1 MSRLSA
7 FNTAALLSSLLG
19 LAGCQPE
26 QSQSTQSQAE
36 IARPAKIVMVDQN
49 LSSLVRTYPGTL
61 EASEHVDLSFRVGG
75 QLIKLP
81 VQPGQR
87 VKKGELL
94 AQLDEADYRNSFTE
108 RQARFELA
116 QIQFDQIAKL
126 RNKNLASKLQHDQAS
141 AELKSARAA
150 LSQASDN
157 LDYTRLIAPF
167 DGVVAKLEVENFQSI
182 QAKSP
187 VLELQDDSRIDIHF
201 SVPESLIT
209 NLKRIEN
216 PQLAMKSL
224 CGQAR
229 FYSQPGKAFKACYK
243 EHDATP
249 DPLTRSFGSVFTLV
263 EQTDFP
269 ALPGM
274 SASISVDLSAFV
286 AEQPDNSLLVPLEA
300 VFENQG
306 KRWIWH
312 VDQQSRARMV
322 EVRVGRLID
331 DQLEVL
337 SGLDSDSRIIA
348 AGVSYVRDGMLVKPM
363 VKERGL

>member
-1 MSRLSA
+1 MQRLTA
-7 FNTAALLSSLLG
+7 FSTVALLTSVFSLT
-19 LAGCQPE
+19 GCRSEQPE
-26 QSQSTQSQAE
+26 SIDAPAE
-36 IARPAKIVMVDQN
+36 IARPAKIVKVSQN
-49 LSSLVRTYPGTL
+49 RTSLVRTYPGTL
-61 EASEHVDLSFRVGG
+61 GASEHVDLSFRVGG
-75 QLIKLP
+75 QLIELP

-116 QIQFDQIAKL
+116 QIQFDQISKL
-126 RNKNLASKLQHDQAS
+126 RSKNLASKLQHDQAS
-141 AELKSARAA
+141 AEMKSARAA
-150 LSQASDN
+150 LSQARDN
-157 LDYTRLIAPF
+157 LDYTRLVAPF
-167 DGVVAKLEVENFQSI
+167 DGVVAKLEVENYQSI

-209 NLKRIEN
+209 NLKRTDN
-216 PQLAMKSL
+216 PQQAMQTL
-224 CGQAR
+224 CGEAR

-300 VFENQG
+300 VFENQD
-306 KRWIWH
+306 KRWIWQ
-312 VDQQSRARMV
+312 VDGQSRARLS
-322 EVRVGRLID
+322 EVKVGRLID
-331 DQLEVL
+331 DQLEIHA
-337 SGLDSDSRIIA
+337 GLDSDSRIIA